1 MNARGRLVQSVSL
14 ALVWM
19 ILAAGPGLAH
29 NGEDHGHGGM
39 TASTWLAIAGVVLL
53 VVLVYRLV
61 ASTRGEAGM
70 HEHDVAANLD
80 ER

>member
-1 MNARGRLVQSVSL
+1 MNARERFAQSVSL
-14 ALVWM
+14 ALIWM
-19 ILAAGPGLAH
+19 VLAAGPGLAH

-39 TASTWLAIAGVVLL
+39 AASTWLAIAGVVLL

-61 ASTRGEAGM
+61 ASTRGEA
-70 HEHDVAANLD
+70 ERQDQDVTARLD